1 MQSEIRTF
9 TYPNG
14 EMQRVHLVRPESWE
28 QVDFLN
34 LSYQEPA
41 MDCFHRVY
49 RQFLVPACPWLFGQ
63 MVMFCLPEDV
73 EMPFPYETKGYGHV
87 ANPLTA
93 AAAAV
98 RGLATWP

>member
-1 MQSEIRTF
+1 MQSEIKTF

-14 EMQRVHLVRPESWE
+14 EIQRVHLVHPESWE

-34 LSYQEPA
+34 MHYQDPA

-73 EMPFPYETKGYGHV
+73 EVPFPMDTAQYGREIGRAHV
-87 ANPLTA
+87 
-93 AAAAV
+93 
-98 RGLATWP
+98 